1 MNDLDKVVL
10 LIVSIIMS
18 SFLVVLLAITVTRRN
33 DKKFLKYT
41 WMYYFAW
48 FLLIPPIIFP
58 LLYNRLL
65 FVGVFHILSLLCFRD
80 FSRITGIWHDK
91 KYTIAC
97 YIALC
102 IIYWPVYLGKSAYGA
117 FQAFPI
123 FAITLVLLV
132 PVMRDEYMHMV
143 QKTSLGMLGVAY
155 FGWFLAHVPF
165 LRNSNN
171 GVALVF
177 FLILLAAVNN
187 ASAYLGGNLLGKH
200 KLAPHLRPDR
210 TIEGALVAFVVV
222 IGISFSIRFLIPFVS
237 TLNLILAAA
246 LISVGGTSGDLVI
259 SFIKRDIGIK
269 GAGGVVPVYG
279 GILDRF
285 DSLVFTA
292 PLFFHF
298 INNFYGIV
306 H

>member
-1 MNDLDKVVL
+1 MNDQDNMIL
-10 LIVSIIMS
+10 LIISIIMGC
-18 SFLVVLLAITVTRRN
+18 FLMILLTITFVEHN
-33 DKKFLKYT
+33 DKKFLKYM
-41 WMYYFAW
+41 WVNYFSW
-48 FLLIPPIIFP
+48 FLIIPPIIFP
-58 LLYNRLL
+58 LLYSRLF
-65 FVGVFHILSLLCFRD
+65 FVAVFHVISLLCFRE
-80 FSRITGIWHDK
+80 FSRITGLWHDK
-91 KYTIAC
+91 KYTIVC
-97 YIALC
+97 YAALC

-123 FAITLVLLV
+123 FAITAVLLI

-171 GVALVF
+171 GVELVF

-187 ASAYLGGNLLGKH
+187 ASAYLGGNLFGKR

-210 TIEGALVAFVVV
+210 TFEGAIVGLCITIA
-222 IGISFSIRFLIPFVS
+222 ISFSIRFLLPFVS
-237 TLNLILAAA
+237 TLHLILAAA
-246 LISVGGTSGDLVI
+246 LISVGGSAGDLVI
-259 SFIKRDIGIK
+259 SFIKRDLGLKDSGEAI
-269 GAGGVVPVYG
+269 AAYG

-298 INNFYGIV
+298 INNFYGII

>member
-1 MNDLDKVVL
+1 MGDISKTL
-10 LIVSIIMS
+10 LLVVSIIMGC
-18 SFLVVLLAITVTRRN
+18 FFMILLTITIVRRK
-33 DKKFLKYT
+33 DRKFLKSL
-41 WMYYFAW
+41 WVKYFAW
-48 FLLIPPIIFP
+48 FLIIPPIIFP
-58 LLYNRLL
+58 LLYSRFF
-65 FVGVFHILSLLCFRD
+65 FVLVFNVISLLCFRE
-80 FSRITGIWHDK
+80 FSRITGLWHDRR
-91 KYTIAC
+91 YTAIC
-97 YIALC
+97 YVAIC

-123 FAITLVLLV
+123 FAITAVLLI

-171 GVALVF
+171 GVELVF
-177 FLILLAAVNN
+177 FLILLTAIND
-187 ASAYLGGNLLGKH
+187 ASAYLGGNVLGKH
-200 KLAPHLRPDR
+200 KLAPHLSPNK
-210 TIEGALVAFVVV
+210 TFEGAVVSLIV
-222 IGISFSIRFLIPFVS
+222 TIGISFSIRFLIPFVS
-237 TLNLILAAA
+237 LVHLILSSS
-246 LISVGGTSGDLVI
+246 LISVGGTAGDLVI

-269 GAGGVVPVYG
+269 DAGKTIPGHG

-298 INNFYGIV
+298 INNFYGII

>member
-1 MNDLDKVVL
+1 MDDLNNVIL
-10 LIVSIIMS
+10 LIISIIMVC
-18 SFLVVLLAITVTRRN
+18 FLMLLLMITVTRRG
-33 DKKFLKYT
+33 DKKFLKSM
-41 WMYYFAW
+41 WVNYFSW
-48 FLLIPPIIFP
+48 FFIIPPIIFP
-58 LLYNRLL
+58 LLYSRLF
-65 FVGVFHILSLLCFRD
+65 FVVVFHVISLLCLRE
-80 FSRITGIWHDK
+80 FSRITGLWHDK
-91 KYTIAC
+91 KYTIVC
-97 YIALC
+97 YVALC

-123 FAITLVLLV
+123 FAITAVLLI

-171 GVALVF
+171 GVELVF
-177 FLILLAAVNN
+177 FLVLLAAVNN
-187 ASAYLGGNLLGKH
+187 ASGYLGGALLGKR
-200 KLAPHLRPDR
+200 KLALHLRPDR
-210 TIEGALVAFVVV
+210 TIEGALVGLIVT
-222 IGISFSIRFLIPFVS
+222 IGISFGIKFLIPFVS
-237 TLNLILAAA
+237 VIHLVLAAA
-246 LISVGGTSGDLVI
+246 IISVGGTAGDLVI

-269 GAGGVVPVYG
+269 SAGESIPVYG

-298 INNFYGIV
+298 INNFYGII

>member
-1 MNDLDKVVL
+1 MNDLDNVIL
-10 LIVSIIMS
+10 LIISIIMGC
-18 SFLVVLLAITVTRRN
+18 FLIILLTITLVGRN
-33 DKKFLKYT
+33 DKKFLKAM
-41 WMYYFAW
+41 WVNYFVW
-48 FLLIPPIIFP
+48 FVIIPPIIFP
-58 LLYNRLL
+58 LLYSRLF
-65 FVGVFHILSLLCFRD
+65 FVGVFHILSLLCFRE
-80 FSRITGIWHDK
+80 FSRITGLWHDK
-91 KYTIAC
+91 RYTVIC
-97 YIALC
+97 YVAIC

-123 FAITLVLLV
+123 FAITAVLLI

-177 FLILLAAVNN
+177 FLVLLAAVNN
-187 ASAYLGGNLLGKH
+187 ASAYLGGNLFGRH

-237 TLNLILAAA
+237 TINLLLASA
-246 LISVGGTSGDLVI
+246 LVSVGGTAGDLVM

-269 GAGGVVPVYG
+269 GAKEAIPVYG

>member
-1 MNDLDKVVL
+1 MDDLDSVIL
-10 LIVSIIMS
+10 LVISIIMGC
-18 SFLVVLLAITVTRRN
+18 FLMILLSISITRRN
-33 DKKFLKYT
+33 DKKFLKFL
-41 WMYYFAW
+41 WVNYFAW
-48 FLLIPPIIFP
+48 FIIIPPIIFP
-58 LLYNRLL
+58 LLYNRLF
-65 FVGVFHILSLLCFRD
+65 FVGVFHIISLLCFRE
-80 FSRITGIWHDK
+80 FSRITGLWHDK

-97 YIALC
+97 YVALC

-123 FAITLVLLV
+123 FAITAVLLI

-171 GVALVF
+171 GVELVF
-177 FLILLAAVNN
+177 FLVLLAAVNN
-187 ASAYLGGNLLGKH
+187 ASAYLVGNLFGKH

-210 TIEGALVAFVVV
+210 TFEGALVGLIVTV
-222 IGISFSIRFLIPFVS
+222 GISFSIKFLIPFVS
-237 TLNLILAAA
+237 VFHLILASAI
-246 LISVGGTSGDLVI
+246 ISVGGTAGDLVI
-259 SFIKRDIGIK
+259 SFIKRDLGIK
-269 GAGGVVPVYG
+269 GAGESIPIYG

-298 INNFYGIV
+298 INNFYGII